1 MRQEID
7 RYAELV
13 AAAAGNPYSGKKL
26 YAANCGKCHTLFGE
40 GGKIGPDLTAY
51 KRDDLKT
58 MLLNVV
64 NPSAEIREGFENYLI
79 YTEDGR
85 ALNGFLV
92 DQDAKVVVLRG
103 VEGQTVSV
111 ERDNIDRMAPVPR
124 SLMPEGALKALT
136 PQQVRDLFAYL
147 RATQPLP

>member
-1 MRQEID
+1 
-7 RYAELV
+7 
-13 AAAAGNPYSGKKL
+13 
-26 YAANCGKCHTLFGE
+26 
-40 GGKIGPDLTAY
+40 
-51 KRDDLKT
+51 

-79 YTEDGR
+79 YTADGR

-92 DQDAKVVVLRG
+92 DQDSKLVVLRG

-111 ERDNIDRMAPVPR
+111 ERENIERMAPVPR
-124 SLMPEGALKALT
+124 SLMPEGVLKPLSA
-136 PQQVRDLFAYL
+136 QQVRDLFAYL